1 MTVSLSFYHYIEYNK
16 DLKQVKDFNIMFK
29 DKLQLLPQTITSSKR
44 IIKILEIESI
54 LEFQV
59 FSNVFNEYYKSK
71 ILS

>member
-16 DLKQVKDFNIMFK
+16 DLKQVKDFNNMFK
-29 DKLQLLPQTITSSKR
+29 DKLPLLPQTITSSKR

>member
-1 MTVSLSFYHYIEYNK
+1 MTVPLSFYHYIEYNK
-16 DLKQVKDFNIMFK
+16 DLPQVKDFNNMFS
-29 DKLQLLPQTITSSKR
+29 DKLSILPQYTCSSKK